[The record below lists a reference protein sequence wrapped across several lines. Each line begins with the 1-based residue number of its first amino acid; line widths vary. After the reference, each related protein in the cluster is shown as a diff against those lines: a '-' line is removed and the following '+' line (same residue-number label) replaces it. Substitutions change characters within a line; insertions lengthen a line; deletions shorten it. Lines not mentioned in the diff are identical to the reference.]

1 MSQLIPI
8 INFKTGYDTYDQP
21 EVLPDDG
28 SPELFDM
35 LPFRG
40 VLEKRDGNI
49 SLIRPPAF
57 SIINIT
63 NAANGVVTTAV
74 NHGYSTG
81 DQVLIS
87 GVGGMPQINNPAIQP
102 FTITVTGLNT
112 FQLNISTLAFGA
124 YTVGGTVSRTAYV
137 GPIGI
142 TLITSAANGVV
153 STASNHNLTSGQ
165 VVFIQ
170 NVQGMTSVNSTT
182 TPYIITVLTP
192 TTFSLNAPT
201 ASIPIS
207 NITQAPNGVVT
218 TAIEHGFTTGDS
230 IGIGDVLGMV
240 QVNNPAIQPFVIT
253 VLDDF
258 NFELNVDT
266 SLFGAYAGGG
276 VCGFAYLSGGGV
288 FQPIQGLKTR
298 QTNTFFKDLIAFNE
312 SQAFLFDPT
321 LNEFINISGTTVWT
335 GDDTR
340 FFWSMNY
347 QNSFWATNNIDPIRY
362 YISGTTWTDFRPI
375 LFGTTTSNE
384 AHGAIP
390 IGAVA
395 FGPFF
400 LVNTPVIPGTVIIN
414 IAASPTPTAAVR
426 LTDNGVGILTSTTAG
441 YSGTVNYIT
450 GEVNLVVVADAANTR
465 AVTATYDTE
474 GDRLERGLMIFPYK
488 DRMIVLDTTEGSG
501 LVEQPQRCRYS
512 QNGTVYVEAP
522 VPSGL
527 TFNAQAWRQDIPGRG
542 GFIDAPTEER
552 IISAGFVRDMLI
564 VLFEFSTWRLRY
576 TSNEAIPFVWER
588 VNSQFGAEST
598 YSVIGFDSGILTV
611 GRTGIVISDTNQVR
625 RIDERIPDQVFQITN
640 INNAQRRVQG
650 IRDFQRQVAYW
661 TFPQGDDTRFPN
673 RTLVYNYLENCW
685 TIYRQQFTAFGQFRR
700 DDTLTWGTAL
710 NTWGE
715 EDSLWASGDLASGF
729 PVVVAGT
736 RLGEVVFFDRRVTTD
751 FDGPFNFSYLTKKF
765 NPFFAQAMQCKAI
778 YMYLLLAGTS
788 TGQFSIE
795 HYIDESTTVPIAT
808 YTVTT
813 STSGQ
818 EKVWRRVQLSACQA
832 QYHQFKFLFSTEQ
845 FEDTD
850 ISSQDVEIFQI
861 LLEVAPAGRLNY
873 GES

>member
-8 INFKTGYDTYDQP
+8 INFKTGLDTYDQP

-49 SLIRPPAF
+49 SLIRPPAIALIGI
-57 SIINIT
+57 S
-63 NAANGVVTTAV
+63 NAPNAVVDTTPV
-74 NHGYSTG
+74 LHGLSTG
-81 DQVLIS
+81 DLIQIS
-87 GVGGMPQINNPAIQP
+87 GVGGMVEVNDPSLQP
-102 FTITVTGLNT
+102 YRV
-112 FQLNISTLAFGA
+112 
-124 YTVGGTVSRTAYV
+124 
-137 GPIGI
+137 
-142 TLITSAANGVV
+142 
-153 STASNHNLTSGQ
+153 
-165 VVFIQ
+165 
-170 NVQGMTSVNSTT
+170 
-182 TPYIITVLTP
+182 TVLTP
-192 TTFSLNAPT
+192 TTFEINVDSSLWGVYTVGGTFNRIAFTGPL
-201 ASIPIS
+201 AIS
-207 NITQAPNGVVT
+207 NILPT
-218 TAIEHGFTTGDS
+218 
-230 IGIGDVLGMV
+230 
-240 QVNNPAIQPFVIT
+240 NPATIVTPINHNLTPGQVVFINEVRGPTNINSVSTPYIVSNVMPTSFEVA
-253 VLDDF
+253 F
-258 NFELNVDT
+258 NAM
-266 SLFGAYAGGG
+266 SAPAYTGGG
-276 VCGFAYLSGGGV
+276 VIY
-288 FQPIQGLKTR
+288 QPIQGLKTR
-298 QTNTFFKDLIAFNE
+298 QTNTFFKDLVAFNE
-312 SQAFLFDPT
+312 SQAFLFDPSI
-321 LNEFINISGTTVWT
+321 NEFINISGTTTWT

-375 LFGTTTSNE
+375 LFGTTFSNE
-384 AHGAIP
+384 NLGNIAGA
-390 IGAVA
+390 AVA
-395 FGPFF
+395 FGP
-400 LVNTPVIPGTVIIN
+400 VAVANPPIIPGTVRVV
-414 IAASPTPTAAVR
+414 IAAGAVQPQVT
-426 LTDNGVGILTSTTAG
+426 LTDDGLGVLTSVTAG
-441 YSGTVNYIT
+441 YTGTVNYTTGDIT
-450 GEVNLVVVADAANTR
+450 LAVIADANDR
-465 AVTATYDTE
+465 AVTVTYDEE

-488 DRMIVLDTTEGSG
+488 DRMIVLDTTEGAG

-512 QNGTVYVEAP
+512 QNGTVYVQAP

-527 TFNAQAWRQDIPGRG
+527 TFNAQAWRQDVPGRG

-598 YSVIGFDSGILTV
+598 YSVIGFDPGILTV
-611 GRTGIVISDTNQVR
+611 GRTGIVISDTNSVR

-661 TFPQGDDTRFPN
+661 TFPEGNDTRFPN

-685 TIYRQQFTAFGQFRR
+685 TIYRQQFTTFGQFRR
-700 DDTLTWGTAL
+700 DDPLTWGTAL
-710 NTWGE
+710 YTWGE

-751 FDGPFNFSYLTKKF
+751 FDGAFNFSYLTKKF

-788 TGQFSIE
+788 TGQFTIE

-818 EKVWRRVQLSACQA
+818 EKVWRRVQLSAGQA
-832 QYHQFKFLFSTEQ
+832 QYHQFKFLFSQAQ

-850 ISSQDVEIFQI
+850 ISTQDIEIFQI

>member
-87 GVGGMPQINNPAIQP
+87 GVEGMTQINNPAIQP

-124 YTVGGTVSRTAYV
+124 YTVGGIVSRIAFT

-142 TLITSAANGVV
+142 TNITNAANGVV
-153 STASNHNLTSGQ
+153 TTSTNHNLTSGQ

-170 NVQGMTSVNSTT
+170 NVQGMTEVNSST
-182 TPYIITVLTP
+182 TPYIITV
-192 TTFSLNAPT
+192 T
-201 ASIPIS
+201 AA
-207 NITQAPNGVVT
+207 NMFQ
-218 TAIEHGFTTGDS
+218 
-230 IGIGDVLGMV
+230 
-240 QVNNPAIQPFVIT
+240 
-253 VLDDF
+253 
-258 NFELNVDT
+258 LNVNT
-266 SLFGAYAGGG
+266 LAFGVYT
-276 VCGFAYLSGGGV
+276 SGGGV

-512 QNGTVYVEAP
+512 QNGTVYVQAP

-527 TFNAQAWRQDIPGRG
+527 TFNAQAWRQDVPGRG

-661 TFPQGDDTRFPN
+661 TFPQGDNTRFPN

-700 DDTLTWGTAL
+700 DDTLIWGTAL

>member
-40 VLEKRDGNI
+40 VLEKRDGNV
-49 SLIRPPAF
+49 SLIRPPAI
-57 SIINIT
+57 SITNIT
-63 NAANGVVTTAV
+63 NAANGVVTTAI
-74 NHGYSTG
+74 NHGYATG

-87 GVGGMPQINNPAIQP
+87 GVSGMTQINNPAIQP

-112 FQLNISTLAFGA
+112 FQLNISTLAFGV
-124 YTVGGTVSRTAYV
+124 YTLGGTVSRIAFT

-142 TLITSAANGVV
+142 TNISNAANGVV
-153 STASNHNLTSGQ
+153 TTSVNHNLTSGQ

-170 NVQGMTSVNSTT
+170 NVQGMTEVNSSTV
-182 TPYIITVLTP
+182 PYIITVTALNM
-192 TTFSLNAPT
+192 FQLNAST
-201 ASIPIS
+201 LAF
-207 NITQAPNGVVT
+207 GVYT
-218 TAIEHGFTTGDS
+218 
-230 IGIGDVLGMV
+230 
-240 QVNNPAIQPFVIT
+240 
-253 VLDDF
+253 
-258 NFELNVDT
+258 
-266 SLFGAYAGGG
+266 
-276 VCGFAYLSGGGV
+276 SGGGV

-312 SQAFLFDPT
+312 SQAFLFDTT
-321 LNEFINISGTTVWT
+321 LNEFINISGTTTWT

-347 QNSFWATNNIDPIRY
+347 QGSFWATNNIDPIRY

-375 LFGTTTSNE
+375 LFGTTFTNE
-384 AHGAIP
+384 VLGNIAGAAVVFGP
-390 IGAVA
+390 VAVA
-395 FGPFF
+395 NP
-400 LVNTPVIPGTVIIN
+400 PIIPGTVTVV
-414 IAASPTPTAAVR
+414 IAAGAVQPQVT
-426 LTDNGVGILTSTTAG
+426 LTDDGLGVLTSVTAG
-441 YSGTVNYIT
+441 YTGTVNYTTGAIT
-450 GEVNLVVVADAANTR
+450 LAVIADANAR
-465 AVTATYDTE
+465 AVTVTYDEE

-488 DRMIVLDTTEGSG
+488 DRMIVLDTTEGAG
-501 LVEQPQRCRYS
+501 LVEHPQRCRYS
-512 QNGTVYVEAP
+512 QNGTVYVTAP

-527 TFNAQAWRQDIPGRG
+527 TFNAQAWRQDVPGRG
-542 GFIDAPTEER
+542 GFVDAPTEER

-598 YSVIGFDSGILTV
+598 YSVIGFDQGILTV
-611 GRTGIVISDTNQVR
+611 GRTGIVISDTNSVR

-650 IRDFQRQVAYW
+650 IRDFQRQLAYW
-661 TFPQGDDTRFPN
+661 TFPQGDATRFPN

-685 TIYRQQFTAFGQFRR
+685 TIYRQMFTTFGQFRR

-736 RLGEVVFFDRRVTTD
+736 RLGEVVFFDRRLTTD

-778 YMYLLLAGTS
+778 YMYLLIAGTS
-788 TGQFSIE
+788 TGEFSIE

-808 YTVTT
+808 YTVSTA
-813 STSGQ
+813 TSGQ
-818 EKVWRRVQLSACQA
+818 EKVWRRVQLSAGQA
-832 QYHQFKFLFSTEQ
+832 QYHQFKFIFTQDQ

-850 ISSQDVEIFQI
+850 ISTQDIEIFQI
-861 LLEVAPAGRLNY
+861 LLELAPAGRLNY

>member
-40 VLEKRDGNI
+40 VLEKRDGNV
-49 SLIRPPAF
+49 SLIRPAAF
-57 SIINIT
+57 SITNIT
-63 NAANGVVTTAV
+63 NAANGEVTTAV
-74 NHGYSTG
+74 NHGYATG

-87 GVGGMPQINNPAIQP
+87 GVSGMTEINNPAIQP

-124 YTVGGTVSRTAYV
+124 YTLGGTVSRIAFT

-142 TLITSAANGVV
+142 TNISNAANGVV
-153 STASNHNLTSGQ
+153 TTSVNHNLTSGQ
-165 VVFIQ
+165 AVFIQ
-170 NVQGMTSVNSTT
+170 NVQGMTEVNSSTV
-182 TPYIITVLTP
+182 PYIITVTALNM
-192 TTFSLNAPT
+192 FQLNAST
-201 ASIPIS
+201 LAF
-207 NITQAPNGVVT
+207 GV
-218 TAIEHGFTTGDS
+218 
-230 IGIGDVLGMV
+230 
-240 QVNNPAIQPFVIT
+240 
-253 VLDDF
+253 
-258 NFELNVDT
+258 
-266 SLFGAYAGGG
+266 YA
-276 VCGFAYLSGGGV
+276 SGGGV

-298 QTNTFFKDLIAFNE
+298 QTNTFFKDLIAFNQ
-312 SQAFLFDPT
+312 SQAFLLDTT
-321 LNEFINISGTTVWT
+321 LNEFINISGATTWT

-375 LFGTTTSNE
+375 LFGTTFSNE
-384 AHGAIP
+384 SLGNIVGA
-390 IGAVA
+390 AVA
-395 FGPFF
+395 FGP
-400 LVNTPVIPGTVIIN
+400 VAVANPPIIPGTVTVV
-414 IAASPTPTAAVR
+414 IAAGAVQPQVT
-426 LTDNGVGILTSTTAG
+426 LTDDGLGVLTSVTAG
-441 YSGTVNYIT
+441 YTGTVNYTTGDIT
-450 GEVNLVVVADAANTR
+450 LAVIADANPR
-465 AVTATYDTE
+465 GVTVTYDEE

-488 DRMIVLDTTEGSG
+488 DRMIVLDTTEGAG

-512 QNGTVYVEAP
+512 QNGTVYVQAP

-527 TFNAQAWRQDIPGRG
+527 TFNAQAWRQDVPGRG
-542 GFIDAPTEER
+542 GFVDAPTEER

-598 YSVIGFDSGILTV
+598 YSVIGFDQGILTV
-611 GRTGIVISDTNQVR
+611 GRTGIVISDTNSVR

-650 IRDFQRQVAYW
+650 IRDFQRQLAYW
-661 TFPQGDDTRFPN
+661 TFPQGDATRFPN

-685 TIYRQQFTAFGQFRR
+685 TVYRQMFTAFGQFRR

-736 RLGEVVFFDRRVTTD
+736 RLGEVVFFDRRLTTD

-788 TGQFSIE
+788 SGLFSIE

-808 YTVTT
+808 YTVST

-818 EKVWRRVQLSACQA
+818 EKVWRRVQLSAAQA
-832 QYHQFKFLFSTEQ
+832 QYHQFKFIFTQAQ

-850 ISSQDVEIFQI
+850 ISTQDIEIFQI